1 MTKTILTLILLAT
14 SLLSSDIKTRTGEF
28 PAKEMKSQNREIV
41 KMVVEEI
48 SSTLPQKIDK
58 YTEFTAITSKDT
70 TMIYHFEINTGS
82 KSDEI
87 VQKEDRTRMKTA
99 VTKGVCQSAKR
110 FIDANINI
118 SYVYSSAKTKVELF
132 RFDISR
138 KDCVGI

>member
-1 MTKTILTLILLAT
+1 MKNILFILIALNVTLF
-14 SLLSSDIKTRTGEF
+14 SSEIKTRTGEF

-41 KMVVEEI
+41 RMVVEEI

-58 YTEFTAITSKDT
+58 YTSFTAIKAEDT

-82 KSDEI
+82 KSDDT
-87 VQKEDRTRMKTA
+87 VKKEDRTRMKKA

-110 FIDANINI
+110 FIDAQINI
-118 SYVYSSAKTKVELF
+118 SYIYSSAATKTELF
-132 RFDISR
+132 RFDISQ